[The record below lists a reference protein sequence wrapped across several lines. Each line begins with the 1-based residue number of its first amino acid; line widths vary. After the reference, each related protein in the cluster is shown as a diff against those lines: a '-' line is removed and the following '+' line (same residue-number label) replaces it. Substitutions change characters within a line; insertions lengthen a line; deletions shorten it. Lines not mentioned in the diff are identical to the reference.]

1 MRFFLVLVVILLAVA
16 AYFMVD
22 IRQTQEGR
30 LPSVQVEEG
39 QAPKY
44 EFNLGGFELV
54 WKQATFSYPTIR
66 FRSPE
71 EKGSTPA
78 SEPVSEPTSE
88 PQGEEEAPAQSPA
101 TSPAPAPETSPQ
113 MNAPSSTEPETAP
126 PVPAPSETAPE
137 NPANGSVEPL
147 PVPGDL
153 DTGPDAR
160 APRDRQGEP
169 ESSESDRNAGE
180 PEPAEIIN
188 PDVSR

>member
-1 MRFFLVLVVILLAVA
+1 MRFFLVVIVILLAIA

-30 LPSVQVEEG
+30 LPSVEVDEG

-44 EFNLGGFELV
+44 EFDLGGFEIV
-54 WKQATFSYPTIR
+54 WKKATFSYPTVR

-71 EKGSTPA
+71 ENGSTPA
-78 SEPVSEPTSE
+78 PE
-88 PQGEEEAPAQSPA
+88 PQIREEAPAP
-101 TSPAPAPETSPQ
+101 SPAPAPETAPP
-113 MNAPSSTEPETAP
+113 MNAPSSTEPETTP
-126 PVPAPSETAPE
+126 PASPGRSETMPAPSETSPE
-137 NPANGSVEPL
+137 SPANGSVEPL

-153 DTGPDAR
+153 DTGSDAR
-160 APRDRQGEP
+160 EPRDRQVEP
-169 ESSESDRNAGE
+169 ESSQPDRTNGE

>member
-71 EKGSTPA
+71 EKGSMPA
-78 SEPVSEPTSE
+78 SEPDSEPASE

-101 TSPAPAPETSPQ
+101 TSAPETSPQ

-153 DTGPDAR
+153 DTSPDAR
-160 APRDRQGEP
+160 GPRDRQGEP
-169 ESSESDRNAGE
+169 ESSESDRNPGE

>member
-30 LPSVQVEEG
+30 MPSVQVEEG

-54 WKQATFSYPTIR
+54 WKKATFSYPTIR

-71 EKGSTPA
+71 ESDTTPAPEPA
-78 SEPVSEPTSE
+78 SEPE
-88 PQGEEEAPAQSPA
+88 GEEKAPT
-101 TSPAPAPETSPQ
+101 TSPETSPQ
-113 MNAPSSTEPETAP
+113 TKAPSSTEPDTAP
-126 PVPAPSETAPE
+126 PASPAPSQTMPAPSETSPE
-137 NPANGSVEPL
+137 SPANGSIEPL

-153 DTGPDAR
+153 DMRPDTSE
-160 APRDRQGEP
+160 PRDRQGEP
-169 ESSESDRNAGE
+169 ESSQPDRNPGE